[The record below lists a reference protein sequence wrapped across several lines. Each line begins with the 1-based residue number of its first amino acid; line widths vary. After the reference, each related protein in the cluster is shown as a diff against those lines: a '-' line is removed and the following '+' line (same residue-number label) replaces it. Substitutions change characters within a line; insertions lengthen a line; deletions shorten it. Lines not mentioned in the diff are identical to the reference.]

1 MLKCYK
7 EGIESQPPDC
17 HRGDVHDQILR
28 IAFPSDFRGGNLE
41 QNSTELRRCN
51 QIKDYTRCSGRPAGR
66 PISLGLEE
74 KEDATPRRFGFT
86 TRCDTIGSWKD
97 ARKEGR
103 FRFAGWSSP
112 TPTPTDC
119 CQYESPFNM
128 AWNFKQKASR
138 GEGRRSVG

>member
-51 QIKDYTRCSGRPAGR
+51 QIKDYTRCSGRPAGPSPSASRRRRTPRHAASVSQLGAIQSEAGKMLARKDVFGLPVGR
-66 PISLGLEE
+66 PRPRPRRTVVNMNRLSIWRGISNKKQREERE
-74 KEDATPRRFGFT
+74 KECGL
-86 TRCDTIGSWKD
+86 
-97 ARKEGR
+97 
-103 FRFAGWSSP
+103 
-112 TPTPTDC
+112 
-119 CQYESPFNM
+119 N
-128 AWNFKQKASR
+128 
-138 GEGRRSVG
+138 

>member
-1 MLKCYK
+1 MIRYYELPSLQTFAEEILSRTPQSSEDAIRLK
-7 EGIESQPPDC
+7 IT
-17 HRGDVHDQILR
+17 L
-28 IAFPSDFRGGNLE
+28 AA
-41 QNSTELRRCN
+41 
-51 QIKDYTRCSGRPAGR
+51 PAGR

-138 GEGRRSVG
+138 GEGRSSVG